1 MTSCK
6 VLPVGYAPRGT
17 LNLAKNKRALIGLTL
32 AILPLFALSGWLFL
46 RLALLVRSDQATR
59 DTLTGVVT
67 RLPDHGLAVTVTPP
81 WLLAFAVALL
91 LLPLLHEAVHGAAFW
106 FITRE
111 RPTFAY
117 KVLYAYAAAPGWYI
131 GRTPYVIVALVALT
145 LGGLALL
152 PVIPAGLVPA
162 LVGFLT
168 FNAAGAVGD
177 LAVVGWL
184 AVRSA
189 TTLVRDE
196 GDAITLYSPALPHS
210 PACTSVA

>member
-6 VLPVGYAPRGT
+6 VLLVGYAPRGT

-81 WLLAFAVALL
+81 WLLAFAVARL

-117 KVLYAYAAAPGWYI
+117 KVLYAHAAAPI
-131 GRTPYVIVALVALT
+131 VALT